1 MAEVTAA
8 KFEPEAQD
16 ERRRERY
23 EGELECRLDLNG
35 ASWRCWIRDLSLG
48 GAGLEPAIPA
58 ALGQRVTLSSPLF
71 DFDRPLCGRVMMSR
85 NAGPASSSI
94 SILRSASSSNASL
107 SRTPERMRHA
117 AATGIQQPAPLQLRQ
132 N

>member
-71 DFDRPLCGRVMMSR
+71 DFDRPLCGRVINVAQR
-85 NAGPASSSI
+85 RTCLEFDLDPP
-94 SILRSASSSNASL
+94 LREQL
-107 SRTPERMRHA
+107 ERFIVA
-117 AATGIQQPAPLQLRQ
+117 NT
-132 N
+132 